1 MKAEICLPWHTKL
14 YFKTGIFNAFSLH
27 MCGDVGGGG
36 LTTKGDEI
44 EAHVDLLLY
53 PKLSYLHL

>member
-1 MKAEICLPWHTKL
+1 VVEL
-14 YFKTGIFNAFSLH
+14 
-27 MCGDVGGGG
+27 GDVGGGG

-53 PKLSYLHL
+53 PKLSYLYL